1 MDVLEIIID
10 DISRGKRV
18 TAKKKKKSARLLK
31 K

>member
-18 TAKKKKKSARLLK
+18 TAKKKKEERTSF
-31 K
+31 